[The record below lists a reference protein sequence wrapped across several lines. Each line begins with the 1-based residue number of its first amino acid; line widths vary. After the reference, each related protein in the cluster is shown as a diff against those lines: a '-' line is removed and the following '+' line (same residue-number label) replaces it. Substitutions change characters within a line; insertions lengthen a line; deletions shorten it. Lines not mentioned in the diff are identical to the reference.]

1 MKPAAPQNYVQ
12 TEQPEEP
19 NTLAIARPGG
29 SYVSYRMRFHRNVCA
44 EFTLG
49 LSNAIHN
56 VKHTLGSM

>member
-29 SYVSYRMRFHRNVCA
+29 SYVTYRM
-44 EFTLG
+44 
-49 LSNAIHN
+49 
-56 VKHTLGSM
+56 